1 MSKYFFIFLIFVILI
16 GADQNALAK
25 ESLTNKSLTKKLH
38 TRNLLASNL
47 SPGLTLEQLGEKLFF
62 DPRLSGNNTMSC
74 ASCHNPNKGWTDGLP
89 TAIGENGF
97 IGSRRTPTLIET
109 VHLRKYFW
117 DGRAESLEQQALGP
131 LTAANEMNQNLDLL
145 LTELTSDSGYVF
157 EFKNLFADQ
166 KITISNLATAIAA
179 FERTITHQPTRYEKW
194 LAGDRLALSE
204 SEVRGQQLFHS
215 RSLRCNLCHKN
226 PDWTDGLFWDIGL
239 PGEDLGRGVYEPD
252 NLFSQ
257 HGFKT
262 PTLWGVGRRGP
273 YFHDGSARTLEDV
286 VEHYNQGGKVERDS
300 VHIQIHPLE
309 MTAQEKADLVAF
321 LRSL

>member
-1 MSKYFFIFLIFVILI
+1 MSKYFYISIIFLIYI
-16 GADQNALAK
+16 GTAQNSSA
-25 ESLTNKSLTKKLH
+25 KKLQTQSLH
-38 TRNLLASNL
+38 SQRL

-74 ASCHNPNKGWTDGLP
+74 ASCHNPNKGWADGLP
-89 TAIGENGF
+89 TAVGENGF
-97 IGSRRTPTLIET
+97 VGTRRTPTLIET
-109 VHLRKYFW
+109 GHLRKYFW
-117 DGRAESLEQQALGP
+117 DGRADTLEQQVLGP
-131 LTAANEMNQNLDLL
+131 LTAANEMNQNLDQLII
-145 LTELTSDSGYVF
+145 ELSADAEYVF
-157 EFKNLFADQ
+157 QFQNIFSDQ
-166 KITISNLATAIAA
+166 KITINNLAVAIAA
-179 FERTITHQPTRYEKW
+179 FEKTIRHQASRYEKW
-194 LAGDRLALSE
+194 LAGDRSALSE
-204 SEVRGQQLFHS
+204 SEIRGQQLFHS
-215 RSLRCNLCHKN
+215 RNLRCNLCHKN

-286 VEHYNQGGKVERDS
+286 IEHYNQGGKVERES